1 MDNFD
6 SADYLSASDRVLVAM
21 KQSDYDLNDIS
32 ICCMNSI
39 EEIEE
44 RYHLLVDQPVLP
56 LSPQPDEVE
65 TEDATPPQSAATKND
80 NQESVSLK
88 EMVSSFVLD
97 LMEIMTSTSKELE
110 AEEEETEKIWS
121 EILKPHIVLVHRCL
135 ESMKARGLVEE

>member
-1 MDNFD
+1 
-6 SADYLSASDRVLVAM
+6 
-21 KQSDYDLNDIS
+21 
-32 ICCMNSI
+32 MNSI